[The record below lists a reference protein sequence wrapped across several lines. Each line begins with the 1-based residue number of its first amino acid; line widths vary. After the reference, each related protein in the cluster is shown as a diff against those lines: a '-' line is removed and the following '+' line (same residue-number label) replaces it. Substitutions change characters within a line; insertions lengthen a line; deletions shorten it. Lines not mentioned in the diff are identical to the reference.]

1 MKPYIPPGPDVG
13 PHPDLAPGPDA
24 GTDPGPAMPPS
35 PPPQQAMQQA
45 AQWFAL
51 LQSGQASAAER
62 ARWQAWLDGAPEH
75 RAAWGFVERVSQRFQ
90 PLRHEAASRLAAD
103 ALQTAS
109 ARLARRRTLLG
120 VAAVAGTGGL
130 LGWAVWRQQ
139 PGALDAVLAWAADHR
154 SATGQRRDI
163 RLADGSQIWL
173 ASATALD
180 EDVRADLRR
189 LRLRS
194 GEILV
199 QTAAD
204 AAGRPFVVD
213 TAHGRMRA
221 LGTRFNVRLE
231 DGEGDEGSE
240 GGSRTQLAVYE
251 GAVQITLA
259 ESGQQA
265 TLHAGQQ
272 VRFSARRL
280 HAPAAADPARQA
292 WAQGVL
298 LAQGIPLGQVIAEL
312 ARYRRGHIAIAPA
325 AAGLQ
330 VLGSYPLDDV
340 DTALAM
346 LQRALPIRITQPLP
360 WWTRVERR

>member
-1 MKPYIPPGPDVG
+1 MTPY
-13 PHPDLAPGPDA
+13 HPSGLDA
-24 GTDPGPAMPPS
+24 GLDTGVAPAADQAAFSGPIPGADTSAHAPS
-35 PPPQQAMQQA
+35 RQAMQQA

-90 PLRHEAASRLAAD
+90 PLRHEEASRLAAD

-139 PGALDAVLAWAADHR
+139 PGAQDAVLVWAADHR

-231 DGEGDEGSE
+231 DGEGDE
-240 GGSRTQLAVYE
+240 
-251 GAVQITLA
+251 
-259 ESGQQA
+259 
-265 TLHAGQQ
+265 
-272 VRFSARRL
+272 
-280 HAPAAADPARQA
+280 RQ
-292 WAQGVL
+292 
-298 LAQGIPLGQVIAEL
+298 
-312 ARYRRGHIAIAPA
+312 RGRQPH
-325 AAGLQ
+325 AAGRL
-330 VLGSYPLDDV
+330 
-340 DTALAM
+340 
-346 LQRALPIRITQPLP
+346 
-360 WWTRVERR
+360 